1 MRIAIL
7 ADIHGNLVALEAA
20 LADTKRIGVDQVI
33 VAGDIVVGSPDSL
46 ACWER
51 VKTLGCP
58 VLRGNHER
66 YVFDLHTDR
75 APPIWHSRQFG
86 PVQYA
91 AQTLGPQRWREMAA
105 LPMQHVF
112 PDAPDVL
119 FVHGSSRSD
128 NDLIFPYTLD
138 AEIAPMFSPNAPRWI
153 IRAHNHF
160 CSVRLWGERR
170 IVTVG
175 SVGLPLDGY
184 PSAQYTI
191 LEKRDGDW
199 RVEHRAVNYDIAA
212 AALRFK
218 ESGCLQAAGPM
229 ARLYQ
234 REVAT
239 AAFQIIP
246 FLRFF
251 RKLGVVEPG
260 VTLEDAVQRFLSRN
274 YDPRLD

>member
-20 LADTKRIGVDQVI
+20 LAEVKRIGVDKLI
-33 VAGDIVVGSPDSL
+33 VTGDIVVGSPDSA

-51 VKTLGCP
+51 IKNLGCP
-58 VLRGNHER
+58 VIRGNHER
-66 YVFDLHTDR
+66 YVYDLHTDR

-91 AQTLGPQRWREMAA
+91 AQQLGPQGWRELAA
-105 LPMQHVF
+105 LPTKHQF
-112 PDAPDVL
+112 EELPEVL
-119 FVHGSSRSD
+119 FVHGSARSD
-128 NDLIFPYTLD
+128 NDLIFPYTTD
-138 AEIAPMFSPNAPRWI
+138 AEISPMFAENVPRWI

-184 PSAQYTI
+184 PSAQFTT
-191 LEKRDGDW
+191 LEKRGEDW
-199 RVEHRAVNYDIAA
+199 SVQHRAVNYDVAA

-218 ESGCLQAAGPM
+218 ESGYLDAAGPM
-229 ARLYQ
+229 GRLYQ

-246 FLRFF
+246 FLRFY
-251 RKLGVVEPG
+251 RKLGVVQPG
-260 VTLEDAVQRFLSRN
+260 ISLDDAVQRFLSRN
-274 YDPRLD
+274 YDPKLD